1 VRVTLLGCTGGI
13 AADLSTTCLMLDD
26 DILRDAGIGAGDLSM
41 EQMLHIDGVFLTHSH
56 LDHTA
61 LLPMLP
67 DMVGPRRDKLLAV
80 YALPETIPI
89 LKRDL
94 FNFRL
99 WPDCTALPS
108 PARPCIVFQAVTVG
122 GPWNFQEEGSRHCRY
137 GMPSLA
143 CPISLKAQWQVSYSA
158 GIRRTTPPS
167 GMH

>member
-1 VRVTLLGCTGGI
+1 VRVTILGCTGGI

-26 DILRDAGIGAGDLSM
+26 DILMDAGIGAGDLSM

-61 LLPMLP
+61 LLPMLA
-67 DMVGPRRDKLLAV
+67 DMVGRAAISLL
-80 YALPETIPI
+80 PFMRC
-89 LKRDL
+89 LKPL
-94 FNFRL
+94 QSSNGMFNFRL
-99 WPDCTALPS
+99 WPDYTALPS

-143 CPISLKAQWQVSYSA
+143 CPISLKAQWQISYSA

-167 GMH
+167 GMP